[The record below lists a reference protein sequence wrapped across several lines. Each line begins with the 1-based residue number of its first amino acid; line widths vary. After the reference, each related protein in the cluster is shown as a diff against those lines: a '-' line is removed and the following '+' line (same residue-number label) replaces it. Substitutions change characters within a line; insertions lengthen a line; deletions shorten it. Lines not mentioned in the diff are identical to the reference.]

1 MGEKI
6 LLTPGP
12 TMLPDRVK
20 KAMESQPLF
29 HRSDEFYR
37 IFSKFNESLKRIFK
51 TSQPVITLTSSGT
64 GGLEALVSNIF
75 SRGDKALGVTI
86 GEFGDRFIEIAESY
100 GVEVDELRYEW
111 GTAAR
116 PDDIER
122 RVRSNSYKAVLITHN
137 ETSTGVVNDIKTIA
151 EICHRYNVLIL
162 VDAVSSLGGLEL
174 DMDGWGLDGVVTCS
188 QKCLMGPP
196 GLAFVALSERAWQE
210 TKKSDLPHF
219 YFDLNKA
226 KKGTEKINPDT
237 PYTPAVNT
245 IMAAYEGLNMLDK
258 NLDAVYIRQRIIGN
272 AVRKAVDHIGLR
284 IFAREN
290 YSDCITGIYLP
301 DGISSKEIIDYMYK
315 EGVVIA
321 SGQGRY
327 RGNVIRLG
335 HMGYCTK
342 EMLIKCFNAL
352 EAALTASGFELKAG
366 LSIETLDK
374 ELGELS

>member
-12 TMLPDRVK
+12 TMLPDRVRR
-20 KAMESQPLF
+20 AMESQPAF
-29 HRSDEFYR
+29 HRSDEFYK
-37 IFSKFNESLKRIFK
+37 IFSGFNENLKRIFK
-51 TSQPVITLTSSGT
+51 TNQPVMTLTSSGT
-64 GGLEALVSNIF
+64 GGLEALVSNVF
-75 SRGDKALGVTI
+75 SRGDKALGITV
-86 GEFGDRFIEIAESY
+86 GEFGDRFIEIAKSY

-116 PDDIER
+116 PDDIEGKL
-122 RVRSNSYKAVLITHN
+122 RSNSYKAILITHN

-151 EICHRYNVLIL
+151 EICHRYNALIL

-196 GLAFVALSERAWQE
+196 GLAFVALSDRAWE
-210 TKKSDLPHF
+210 ATKKSDLPHF

-226 KKGTEKINPDT
+226 KKGVEKINPDT
-237 PYTPAVNT
+237 PYTPAVST
-245 IMAAYEGLNMLDK
+245 IMAVSEGLNMLDER
-258 NLDAVYIRQRIIGN
+258 LDVVYNRQMIIGN
-272 AVRKAVDHIGLR
+272 AVRKAVDTLGLR

-301 DGISSKEIIDYMYK
+301 DGISSKDIIGYMYK

-327 RGNVIRLG
+327 KENVIRLG

-342 EMLIKCFNAL
+342 RMLIKCFDAL
-352 EAALTASGFELKAG
+352 EDALTALGFKLEAG

-374 ELGELS
+374 ELGELN